1 MGIRQPTRTGTF
13 FAQAKAGAEQQKEA
27 RETLKKPQAL
37 GGSAAAGTSMVANT
51 TGALQAATQEVKT
64 AGAET
69 AANVGTAIAGI
80 APNATSAVYSGT
92 TTPPT
97 PVAALPGDT
106 ATVTD
111 VDNAQTTINN
121 EIKSTTDAINAL
133 NAQIATANAADAKL
147 LLEQKAKLEKIL
159 QDAQDKLTK
168 GNLGQ
173 IAGPSTFETEMA
185 KREKVLAEKGGN
197 VGKLAQIFGPRWNAK
212 KYGGLASQIYG
223 KDLEAIQQ
231 DAAAGLEEQ
240 DRTEERADVAEKDYV
255 EGIASGKLK
264 VAEKLKSEQD
274 KLDFLKKTP
283 QELAAY
289 SKDEL
294 KKIFGF
300 EDKTDANGV
309 VTNQIDKLFNFDAS
323 GKSTGSKLTATQ
335 LALTDRN
342 KALADDLT
350 KIPELR
356 NKAVAKQDA
365 AFEFAKGDVLGTV
378 DNPGIIQTN
387 VNHFNE
393 FVNNLKQ
400 DLKQIDD
407 TPKWRRAKGDSTR
420 AWDYGN
426 AINILNDGV
435 KRLENLQNAAELAVK
450 NKDTAQLNRLRNEIQ
465 TTSNK
470 LGYDI
475 YKLKFSDGR
484 TRDARIRIKSTDI

>member
-37 GGSAAAGTSMVANT
+37 GGSAAAGTAMVANT
-51 TGALQAATQEVKT
+51 TGALQTATQEVKT

-69 AANVGTAIAGI
+69 AANVGTGIAGI
-80 APNATSAVYSGT
+80 TPTATSAVYSGT
-92 TTPPT
+92 TQPPT
-97 PVAALPGDT
+97 PVAALPGDSG
-106 ATVTD
+106 TVDD
-111 VDNAQTTINN
+111 VNKAETTINN
-121 EIKSTTDAINAL
+121 EIKATTDAINAL
-133 NAQIATANAADAKL
+133 NDKIKTANAADAKL

-173 IAGPSTFETEMA
+173 IAGPSTFETEME
-185 KREKVLAEKGGN
+185 KREAVLAEKGGN
-197 VGKLAQIFGPRWNAK
+197 VGKLATIFGPRWNAK
-212 KYGGLASQIYG
+212 KYGGLSSQIYG

-342 KALADDLT
+342 KTLADDLT
-350 KIPELR
+350 KIPELKT
-356 NKAVAKQDA
+356 KALTRQDEAFATLDTQLSKDSSLTYASTALEIINDLSGLIENTKGNPFAQNWSGISKDEGLVKGMKKLANDFSITSGNIMTKIEAARKKKDGIALAK
-365 AFEFAKGDVLGTV
+365 
-378 DNPGIIQTN
+378 
-387 VNHFNE
+387 HY
-393 FVNNLKQ
+393 Q
-400 DLKQIDD
+400 DLKN
-407 TPKWRRAKGDSTR
+407 AKT
-420 AWDYGN
+420 
-426 AINILNDGV
+426 
-435 KRLENLQNAAELAVK
+435 Q
-450 NKDTAQLNRLRNEIQ
+450 LRNEILAR
-465 TTSNK
+465 TSQLSETINSKRSGFIRK
-470 LGYDI
+470 L
-475 YKLKFSDGR
+475 
-484 TRDARIRIKSTDI
+484 